1 MACVM
6 NYSCFK
12 STERTRPHSPKIPH
26 YKNEK
31 RERGRE
37 GTGERERG
45 RGVEG
50 REWKSSLSLPLI
62 KNKAVFSAKGGCVFV
77 YISMCVLS
85 C

>member
-12 STERTRPHSPKIPH
+12 STERTRPRSPKIPH

-45 RGVEG
+45 GGEGVEIF
-50 REWKSSLSLPLI
+50 I
-62 KNKAVFSAKGGCVFV
+62 KFASHQKQGSFLGEGGVCICVYFYV
-77 YISMCVLS
+77 CVVVLV
-85 C
+85 